1 MCIVW
6 LSEYEFID
14 WKMSATEQMAAM
26 LNELMGP
33 KRNADFGDTNEPD
46 FDEPDVCKHFLVA
59 FCPNEMFRNTKADLG
74 YCSKVRSLI

>member
-1 MCIVW
+1 
-6 LSEYEFID
+6 
-14 WKMSATEQMAAM
+14 MSATEQMAAM